1 MSPRRYTGGT
11 HSTGERGSRKAPVAA
26 ANRRGAAPGGV
37 GAAGVCAQTGAAEA
51 IGRAHSNGKL
61 EAIREAAKQFQLGL
75 QAGAQM
81 AKGFIPK
88 FRGEEEP
95 ASDDE

>member
-1 MSPRRYTGGT
+1 MDLTEDHKQETKVLQEKISAMSEEIQKLTA
-11 HSTGERGSRKAPVAA
+11 ECAA
-26 ANRRGAAPGGV
+26 AKAEIDIMKQNS
-37 GAAGVCAQTGAAEA
+37 AEA

>member
-1 MSPRRYTGGT
+1 M
-11 HSTGERGSRKAPVAA
+11 GSEMCIRD
-26 ANRRGAAPGGV
+26 
-37 GAAGVCAQTGAAEA
+37 
-51 IGRAHSNGKL
+51 S
-61 EAIREAAKQFQLGL
+61 REAAKQFQLGL

>member
-1 MSPRRYTGGT
+1 MILEIVPL
-11 HSTGERGSRKAPVAA
+11 
-26 ANRRGAAPGGV
+26 
-37 GAAGVCAQTGAAEA
+37 
-51 IGRAHSNGKL
+51 HSNGKL